1 MQQAERLDLGQVVYS
16 KKKKSWT
23 ETVDQYAAIRAAHT
37 GVLNMCV
44 CLLIFK
50 SCLAPHRSFKSSKN
64 NSGLL
69 TANTHPSIPT
79 AVSLQRLIIEIN
91 SIKACNCCSETQML
105 SQTELK

>member
-16 KKKKSWT
+16 KKKRA
-23 ETVDQYAAIRAAHT
+23 ERRAAHT